1 MRDTTEHLLHSSN
14 KAMQAAL
21 GIYSNSTFWD
31 DEEEDEEET
40 ARFPG
45 QEDDGREAGDIR
57 KTGCPAKEKSRQTGR
72 QGDEGKH
79 A

>member
-14 KAMQAAL
+14 RAMQAAL

-31 DEEEDEEET
+31 DEEDEEET
-40 ARFPG
+40 ASFPG
-45 QEDDGREAGDIR
+45 QEDDGGGAGSIRE
-57 KTGCPAKEKSRQTGR
+57 TGCPAKGKSRQTSG
-72 QGDEGKH
+72 QGDEEKH

>member
-14 KAMQAAL
+14 RAMQAAL

-40 ARFPG
+40 ASFPV
-45 QEDDGREAGDIR
+45 QEGERGAGSIRE
-57 KTGCPAKEKSRQTGR
+57 TGCPAKGKSRQTSR